1 MSNPISASA
10 RAKIRQAGHFRPSL
24 HVEITGRLRDMI
36 MRHELEP
43 GAWVPEG
50 ELCERLGVS
59 RTPLREALKALAA
72 ERLVTLYPYRGV
84 AVAELSTDH
93 VGHLFELQSMLETS
107 AATLAATRATDAEI
121 ADFEKAHKRMVRF
134 YERGDRKAYFALNED
149 LHRALVAM
157 SHNPAL
163 VEAHATNLVQVQRAR
178 FVALDIGRRWAESVE
193 QHTDILEALKAR
205 DAKRLAKLVKKH
217 VDATGATVR
226 TAVESYLEDKPAS
239 SEKPGGV
246 RRRSPGKT

>member
-1 MSNPISASA
+1 LPNPTSNSA
-10 RAKIRQAGHFRPSL
+10 RAKIRQARHFRPSL

-50 ELCERLGVS
+50 ELCDRLGVS

-72 ERLVTLYPYRGV
+72 ERLVTLYPFRGV

-93 VGHLFELQSMLETS
+93 VGHLFELQSMLESS
-107 AATLAATRATDAEI
+107 AASLAAERATGTEI
-121 ADFEKAHKRMVRF
+121 ADFEKVHKRMVRF

-149 LHRALVAM
+149 LHKALVAM

-163 VEAHATNLVQVQRAR
+163 VEAHATKLLQVQRAR
-178 FVALDIGRRWAESVE
+178 FVALDIGRRWAESVQ
-193 QHTDILEALKAR
+193 QHSDILDALKSR
-205 DAKRLAKLVKKH
+205 DAKRLARLVRKH
-217 VDATGATVR
+217 VEATGTTVR
-226 TAVESYLEDKPAS
+226 TAVENYLEGKPAS
-239 SEKPGGV
+239 SDKLGGV
-246 RRRSPGKT
+246 RRRVSVKV